1 MSASALEISLS
12 QSVLIFHLILEDLEP
27 GKALQQPI
35 SLPILEN
42 GDKNELGKVEFNQ
55 NPTKLWFQKNLSDF
69 SKKNPENFKLRN
81 LKDPKQ
87 SSKFNSNSKIHKLN
101 LCGLCSNR

>member
-12 QSVLIFHLILEDLEP
+12 QSVLIFHLILEDQEP
-27 GKALQQPI
+27 GKALQQSI

-69 SKKNPENFKLRN
+69 SKKSGKFKIKK
-81 LKDPKQ
+81 LKRPKT
-87 SSKFNSNSKIHKLN
+87 KFQVQFKFQNT
-101 LCGLCSNR
+101 

>member
-1 MSASALEISLS
+1 M
-12 QSVLIFHLILEDLEP
+12 EDQEP

-55 NPTKLWFQKNLSDF
+55 NPTKLWFQKNLNDF
-69 SKKNPENFKLRN
+69 SKKK
-81 LKDPKQ
+81 
-87 SSKFNSNSKIHKLN
+87 SGKF
-101 LCGLCSNR
+101 